1 MSPKFVSGSE
11 ATLAYA
17 TLSQKPEV
25 LSKTEIITFKEL
37 EILFQTLVLYS
48 LEDWQC
54 FFFFNTVE
62 QIMILKVISR
72 TSRLKTSSSP
82 KILAVCRARLGLLRH
97 SVL

>member
-54 FFFFNTVE
+54 FFFF
-62 QIMILKVISR
+62 
-72 TSRLKTSSSP
+72 
-82 KILAVCRARLGLLRH
+82 
-97 SVL
+97 